1 MKKVKYKRRD
11 EIEEENKRL
20 VAENKELKRLL
31 KEMHDSLAE
40 TIEFIKAIQEGD
52 KELLE
57 AIENRKAKN
66 AI

>member
-11 EIEEENKRL
+11 EIETENKHLVKANEQL

-40 TIEFIKAIQEGD
+40 TIEFIKTIQEGD
-52 KELLE
+52 
-57 AIENRKAKN
+57 RDD
-66 AI
+66 